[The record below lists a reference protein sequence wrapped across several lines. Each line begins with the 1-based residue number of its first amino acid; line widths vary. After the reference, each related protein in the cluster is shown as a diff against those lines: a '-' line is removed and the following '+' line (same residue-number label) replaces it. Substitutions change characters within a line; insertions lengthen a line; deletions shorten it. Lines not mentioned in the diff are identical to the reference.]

1 MFRTEINNFYNCF
14 GDHSDH
20 KSMVLSTERN
30 SIIHSRMMS
39 EIGE

>member
-1 MFRTEINNFYNCF
+1 MFRTEINNFYNRF
-14 GDHSDH
+14 GDH

-30 SIIHSRMMS
+30 SIIHSRIMS

>member
-1 MFRTEINNFYNCF
+1 MFNTEINTFYNCF
-14 GDHSDH
+14 GDH

-30 SIIHSRMMS
+30 SIIYSRMMS

>member
-14 GDHSDH
+14 GDH
-20 KSMVLSTERN
+20 KSMVLPTQRN